1 MKESWDFKGWAT
13 RNNVR
18 CTDGRTIRKDAFKE
32 NDGGRVP
39 LVWMHIHDD
48 PATVLGHAILEN
60 REEGVYAYCSFND
73 TENGKVAKELVTH
86 GDVNSMSIWANQLK
100 QHGDDVLHGVI
111 REVSLVMAGANPEA
125 YIEKV
130 MAHSDDPMSEGIMY
144 FAQPLVL
151 SHSDTTEAPEDNS
164 DTDETVGT
172 VLDTL
177 SDKQK
182 RAVDALVEEAIRLH
196 DEEKDTV
203 EHADQSGDEDGET
216 VGDVL
221 NTLNPE
227 QKAVADF
234 LMEGKLP
241 ASGKPFTKEEV
252 LNVIRTLSEKQQS
265 ALAYVLNDDDADDNN
280 DDNEEEDSEMKHN
293 VFDNDARQA
302 NDTLS
307 HDEMSTIF
315 ADAKKLGSLKDS
327 VLAHSEE
334 YGIGNIEYLFPDA
347 KTLNN
352 QPEFIKRDTG
362 WVSAVMNGVH
372 HSPFSRVKSVFA
384 NITEDEARA
393 KGYIK
398 GNLKKEEFFTLIKR
412 TTEPRTI
419 YKKQKIDRDDWNDIT
434 DFDAVAWMKT
444 EMRMM
449 LDEELARAI
458 LVSDGRL
465 ASSDDKINEQNI
477 RPIYKDEDLFTIKR
491 DIKVASN
498 ATDDDKARAFI
509 RDVVKSRKDYKGSGN
524 PDLWTTDDML
534 TSCLLLTDSTGRDI
548 YSDEAQLAKKLR
560 VRKII
565 TVPVMEGV
573 KGAHGGELLGIL
585 VNLSDYNVGADKGG
599 AVNMFDDFDIDYN
612 QQKLLMETRCSGALT
627 KPYSAIAY
635 ELTTA

>member
-1 MKESWDFKGWAT
+1 MKETWDFKGWAT

-32 NDGGRVP
+32 NDGKTVP
-39 LVWMHIHDD
+39 LVWMHVHDD
-48 PATVLGHAILEN
+48 PATVLGHALLEN
-60 REEGVYAYCSFND
+60 RNEGVYAYCSFNN

-100 QHGDDVLHGVI
+100 QNGGDVLHGSI
-111 REVSLVMAGANPEA
+111 KEVSLVMAGANPEA

-130 MAHSDDPMSEGIMY
+130 MAHSSDPMSEGIMY

-151 SHSDTTEAPEDNS
+151 AHSDSNDEAEDE
-164 DTDETVGT
+164 DTDGETLRDVF
-172 VLDTL
+172 DTL
-177 SDKQK
+177 TDKQK
-182 RAVDALVEEAIRLH
+182 RVVYAIVGLSVEDNSLKGLVSH
-196 DEEKDTV
+196 
-203 EHADQSGDEDGET
+203 
-216 VGDVL
+216 
-221 NTLNPE
+221 
-227 QKAVADF
+227 
-234 LMEGKLP
+234 
-241 ASGKPFTKEEV
+241 
-252 LNVIRTLSEKQQS
+252 
-265 ALAYVLNDDDADDNN
+265 ADDNAMDTEMN
-280 DDNEEEDSEMKHN
+280 VKEIFDTLTEEQKKAVYAIIGSIISDNEEGDDGDDNEEDSEMKHN
-293 VFDNDARQA
+293 VFDNDNRQA

-352 QPEFIKRDTG
+352 KPEFIKRDTG
-362 WVSAVMNGVH
+362 WVAEVMNGVH
-372 HSPFSRVKSVFA
+372 RSPFSRVKSVFA

-524 PDLWTTDDML
+524 PNLWTTDDML

-548 YSDEAQLAKKLR
+548 YTDEAQLAKKLR
-560 VRKII
+560 VHKII

-585 VNLSDYNVGADKGG
+585 TNLIDYNVGADKGG